1 MRPSPNNESTN
12 SNSKE
17 SPYPELETRNSGKNL
32 DQLLQDHIKVRMYKP
47 LTGLF
52 IEKDKLTETI
62 NENDVCNELIGNIA
76 PDLIKYSIDMEE
88 TIDYSYFGSG
98 AIIEVVSH
106 YISNA
111 LIPFFEPEN

>member
-1 MRPSPNNESTN
+1 
-12 SNSKE
+12 
-17 SPYPELETRNSGKNL
+17 
-32 DQLLQDHIKVRMYKP
+32 MYKP